1 MTSLSARLPFRQ
13 LWQQLGTWRETRRS
27 HDAQAI
33 CPVDSWAFRPRYTA
47 GHCPLCGWEAPGVV
61 VSLPLSRR
69 IDSFGWMALT
79 LITLSFVMLVLVV
92 VLYFRT

>member
-1 MTSLSARLPFRQ
+1 M
-13 LWQQLGTWRETRRS
+13 
-27 HDAQAI
+27 
-33 CPVDSWAFRPRYTA
+33 
-47 GHCPLCGWEAPGVV
+47 

-92 VLYFRT
+92 VLYFRS